1 MTQGVQF
8 MGTIKIEKAIK
19 TIGYI
24 LSDNDGS
31 IEGISSCK
39 AKN

>member
-8 MGTIKIEKAIK
+8 MGTIKLEKAIR
-19 TIGYI
+19 TLGYV
-24 LSDNDGS
+24 LSDNDGT

-39 AKN
+39 S